1 MEPTKPLNITDDRY
15 KRVNIYINGEK
26 IPYTYKQLRGAL
38 NIERMLVILKE
49 KT

>member
-1 MEPTKPLNITDDRY
+1 MEPTRPLNITDDRY
-15 KRVNIYINGEK
+15 KRVDIYTSGEK

-38 NIERMLVILKE
+38 NIERMVVTLKE